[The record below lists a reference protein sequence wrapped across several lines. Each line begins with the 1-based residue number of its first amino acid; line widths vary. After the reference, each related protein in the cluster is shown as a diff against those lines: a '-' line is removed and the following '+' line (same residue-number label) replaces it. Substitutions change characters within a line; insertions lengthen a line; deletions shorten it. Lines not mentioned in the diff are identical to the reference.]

1 MNKPLIGVTMS
12 DNELKL
18 QREVQEL
25 KAEARRL
32 RRIIESTLAI
42 FAVLAILIFPQL
54 LILVAVATIG
64 FFGFL
69 FSPLGRRTFPY
80 SFHRKE

>member
-1 MNKPLIGVTMS
+1 MLIGVFMS
-12 DNELKL
+12 DDELRL

-32 RRIIESTLAI
+32 RRTIQGAFTVLAV
-42 FAVLAILIFPQL
+42 AAILIFPQL
-54 LILVAVATIG
+54 LILAGVAAIG

-69 FSPLGRRTFPY
+69 ASPLGRRTIPWK
-80 SFHRKE
+80 R